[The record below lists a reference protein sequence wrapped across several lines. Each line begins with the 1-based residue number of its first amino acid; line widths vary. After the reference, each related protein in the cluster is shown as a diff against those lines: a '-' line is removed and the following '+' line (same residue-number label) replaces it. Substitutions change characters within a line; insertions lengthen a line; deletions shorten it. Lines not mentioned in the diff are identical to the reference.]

1 MLLRKNVNPR
11 TIILFGMAALAIA
24 NVSKYVTH
32 RNGRPSTDLTDA
44 VEGFLF
50 GIAIA
55 TLLLGVWMNA
65 RRKASK

>member
-11 TIILFGMAALAIA
+11 AIIMVGMAALALA
-24 NVSKYVTH
+24 NISKYLTH
-32 RNGRPSTDLTDA
+32 RNGRPSTGVTDA

-55 TLLLGVWMNA
+55 TLLLGVWLNA